1 MMILA
6 YLGPPGTYTEEAAER
21 HDSTAKRMPYPSVAA
36 AVAAVENGK
45 ADEAVAAI
53 ENSIEGTVTDTVDLL
68 IHETTLSIRR
78 ELVIPISHCLLAK
91 AGTKPASIEV
101 VYSHVNALGQCRRY
115 LAEQLPKAQ
124 AVPALST
131 VKAVEEAKASA
142 RPAAAIAPER
152 AAALYGVA
160 VLAKG
165 IQDNQVNATR
175 FVVLAAKDHAP
186 TGDDKT
192 SIAFS
197 FAEDKPGQ
205 LYRVMGEFANRNLNL
220 SKVES
225 RPSKESL
232 GKYVFLLDVGG
243 HREDRPVRE
252 AFEHVKALTS
262 MWKVFGSYPRYK
274 GT

>member
-1 MMILA
+1 MTKIA

-21 HDSTAKRMPYPSVAA
+21 HKPGAERIPFPSVAQA
-36 AVAAVENGK
+36 IAAVESGK
-45 ADEAVAAI
+45 ANQVVCAI

-68 IHETTLSIRR
+68 IHETRLFIRR
-78 ELVIPISHCLLAK
+78 ELVIPISHSLLAK
-91 AGTKPASIEV
+91 PGVSLGEIEV
-101 VYSHVNALGQCRRY
+101 VYSHVNALGQCRKF
-115 LAEQLPKAQ
+115 LAAKVPKAE
-124 AVPALST
+124 ALAALST
-131 VKAVEEAKASA
+131 VKAVEEAKASV

-152 AAALYGVA
+152 AAKLYRVK

-165 IQDNQVNATR
+165 IQDSQVNATR
-175 FVVLAAKDHAP
+175 FVVLAKRDHPP

-243 HREDRPVRE
+243 HREDAKVGA
-252 AFEHVKALTS
+252 AFERVKSLTS
-262 MWKVFGSYPRYK
+262 MWKVFGSYPRFK
-274 GT
+274 G

>member
-1 MMILA
+1 MTVLA
-6 YLGPPGTYTEEAAER
+6 YLGPAGTYTEEAAER
-21 HDSTAKRMPYPSVAA
+21 HDPTAQRLPFPSVAA
-36 AVAAVENGK
+36 AIAAVEGGE

-68 IHETTLSIRR
+68 IHDSRLSIRE
-78 ELVIPISHCLLAK
+78 ELVIPISHCLLAQ
-91 AGTKPASIEV
+91 AGAQLSAIEI
-101 VYSHVNALGQCRRY
+101 VYSHPNALGQCRKY
-115 LAEQLPKAQ
+115 LAASLPKAQ
-124 AVPALST
+124 PVPALST
-131 VKAVEEAKASA
+131 VKAVEEAKASL

-152 AAALYGVA
+152 AAKLYAVT
-160 VLAKG
+160 VLARG

-175 FVVLAAKDHAP
+175 FVVLAEQDHAP

-205 LYRVMGEFANRNLNL
+205 LYRVMGEFATRNLNL

-243 HREDRPVRE
+243 HREDGLVRE
-252 AFEHVKALTS
+252 AFERVEAMTS
-262 MWKVFGSYPRYK
+262 MWKVFGSYPRFK
-274 GT
+274 S